1 MKKSFVLL
9 LTLVVMISGT
19 GVYAQNELLQEKDQV
34 HYTER
39 VLYGDKSVVDGVTVE
54 ADISYGYYLCWN
66 TKYKMSNAPKTE
78 TKYIMYPWGESMGT
92 YRNSGSLWFNMDVDM
107 QLEVGIDDFEKENY
121 HGLELAIKELYDK
134 TEPGT
139 ENMVTVYLKDY
150 LEYYNFV
157 LELKLP
163 HDVEGKSY
171 REYGYYSESELREKL
186 AHWEE
191 TGTNKDEAEEVR
203 KYLEM
208 LDTFHAFFKI
218 PVLDME
224 VYTIGIAKD
233 EAGRVIGMSESS
245 VNGGG
250 ASGQINIPDVPQV
263 EGMDNFSFNTY
274 SLFDKGDCY
283 FTFNPHTFN
292 DNLVDVSQIP
302 GGYGIYHFTYD
313 KKGNLDLDN
322 LKMVYPLDVKMHIS
336 DMKVDESDANL
347 LLFTSDEEH
356 HYMTI
361 IDRETMTLVD
371 TFTIGDSE
379 SYMTNWV
386 YDDFIVVRTENLMV
400 YPLGEDGRYT
410 QAFAVEF
417 QMLEDRVHSLSED
430 INFLHY
436 NSDFDWNGE
445 QLLIVNDIMYVDEN
459 LRNNYTCNFYAAVVD
474 ESGLVYYAEY
484 DSSLHTNN
492 TDYTNAYSYLYD
504 GCRFGTEYG
513 KPVRANW
520 AK

>member
-9 LTLVVMISGT
+9 LALVVLISGT
-19 GVYAQNELLQEKDQV
+19 AVYAQNELLQEKDQV

-54 ADISYGYYLCWN
+54 ADINYGYYLYWN
-66 TKYKMSNAPKTE
+66 TKYQMSDAPKTE
-78 TKYIMYPWGESMGT
+78 TEYIMYPWGESTST
-92 YRNSGSLWFNMDVDM
+92 YQNPGSLWFNMDADL
-107 QLEVGIDDFEKENY
+107 QLAIGIDDFEKENY
-121 HGLELAIKELYDK
+121 SGLELAVKELYDK

-139 ENMVTVYLKDY
+139 ENTETVYLKDY
-150 LEYYNFV
+150 VEYYNFV

-163 HDVEGKSY
+163 HDVEENYY
-171 REYGYYSESELREKL
+171 RNYGYYSESELRENL
-186 AHWEE
+186 ADWEE
-191 TGTNKDEAEEVR
+191 TGRNKDEAEEVR
-203 KYLEM
+203 NYLEI
-208 LDTFHAFFKI
+208 LDTFQAFFKI
-218 PVLDME
+218 PVLDTE

-233 EAGRVIGMSESS
+233 ESGRVVGMAESS
-245 VNGGG
+245 VSGGG
-250 ASGQINIPDVPQV
+250 ASGQINIPDTPQV
-263 EGMDNFSFNTY
+263 EGMDSFSFATY

-283 FTFNPHTFN
+283 FTFDTHTFN

-313 KKGNLDLDN
+313 QKGNLNLDN
-322 LKMVYPLDVKMHIS
+322 LKMVYPLDVKMRIS
-336 DMKVDESDANL
+336 DIKMDESGANL

-386 YDDFIVVRTENLMV
+386 YDDFIVVRTEKLIV

-410 QAFAVEF
+410 QAFAVDF
-417 QMLEDRVHSLSED
+417 QMLEDKVHSLSKD
-430 INFLHY
+430 ISFLQY

-445 QLLIVNDIMYVDEN
+445 QLLIVNDIKRVNVYLSN
-459 LRNNYTCNFYAAVVD
+459 IYSCNFYAAVVD

-484 DSSLHTNN
+484 DSSLNTNN
-492 TDYTNAYSYLYD
+492 TEYTNPSSYLYD

-520 AK
+520 AE